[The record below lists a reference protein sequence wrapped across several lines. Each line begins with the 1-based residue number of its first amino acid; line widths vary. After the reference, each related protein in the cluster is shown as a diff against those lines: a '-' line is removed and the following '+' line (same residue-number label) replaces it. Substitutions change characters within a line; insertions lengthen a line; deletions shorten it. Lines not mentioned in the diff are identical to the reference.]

1 MDLSTATQ
9 LSPNYTFI
17 LPFEKKFQHIYTKEW
32 MKNYWHTSFYA
43 VAIYMIVIFGGQAYM
58 STRPALKLKKLLV
71 VWNTSLALFSIV
83 GALRT
88 LPELMHVLGRFG
100 FYHSVC
106 HPSFIEDVKPSGFWT
121 WMFALSKVPEL
132 GDTVFIVLRK
142 QNLIFLHWYH
152 HITVLL
158 FTWFTYSE
166 YTAPARWFVDMNYT
180 VHSLMYSYYA
190 LRSLGIR
197 LPKQMAMAITTSQI
211 VQMIIGAYVTWYAYY
226 RKSQGDA
233 CNITQATAT
242 FGLVMYLSYFAL
254 FAQFFYNSYFGSKSA
269 RRNEKQNGTANSQ
282 TDKRIPSRAVKSS
295 STKQD

>member
-1 MDLSTATQ
+1 MGLNEDHQ

-17 LPFEKKFQHIYTKEW
+17 LPFESRFQHIYTKEW

-58 STRPALKLKKLLV
+58 SRRPALKLRKFLV

-88 LPELMHVLGRFG
+88 LPELMHVLSRFG

-132 GDTVFIVLRK
+132 GDTVFVVLRK

-211 VQMIIGAYVTWYAYY
+211 VQMIIGAYVTWYAWY

-254 FAQFFYNSYFGSKSA
+254 FAHFFYNSYFTSKKVS
-269 RRNEKQNGTANSQ
+269 EKQSSNGTQ
-282 TDKRIPSRAVKSS
+282 KQLGRS
-295 STKQD
+295 STRPVKTAKED

>member
-1 MDLSTATQ
+1 
-9 LSPNYTFI
+9 
-17 LPFEKKFQHIYTKEW
+17 
-32 MKNYWHTSFYA
+32 
-43 VAIYMIVIFGGQAYM
+43 M
-58 STRPALKLKKLLV
+58 SNRPAFRLKKILTI
-71 VWNTSLALFSIV
+71 WNISLALFSII
-83 GALRT
+83 GTLRT
-88 LPELMHVLGRFG
+88 LPELLHVLGRFG

-106 HPSFIEDVKPSGFWT
+106 SPSFIEDVKPSGFWT

-166 YTAPARWFVDMNYT
+166 YTAPARWFVDMNFM

-190 LRSLGIR
+190 LRSLG
-197 LPKQMAMAITTSQI
+197 LKMPKQMAMAITTSQI
-211 VQMIIGAYVTWYAYY
+211 VQMIIGAYVIWYAWY

-242 FGLVMYLSYFAL
+242 FGLIMYLSYFAL
-254 FAQFFYNSYFGSKSA
+254 FANFFYNSYFVAAKSKQSSSSISTSKA
-269 RRNEKQNGTANSQ
+269 KANDS
-282 TDKRIPSRAVKSS
+282 RRAVAAGSGSAGFKE
-295 STKQD
+295 D

>member
-1 MDLSTATQ
+1 MRR
-9 LSPNYTFI
+9 
-17 LPFEKKFQHIYTKEW
+17 
-32 MKNYWHTSFYA
+32 YWHTSFYA
-43 VAIYMIVIFGGQAYM
+43 VAIYMIVIFGGQSFM
-58 STRPALKLKKLLV
+58 SNRPAFRLKRLLTL
-71 VWNTSLALFSIV
+71 WNISLALFSII
-83 GALRT
+83 GTLRT
-88 LPELMHVLGRFG
+88 LPELLHVLGRFG

-142 QNLIFLHWYH
+142 QNLMFLHWYH

-166 YTAPARWFVDMNYT
+166 YTAPARWFVDMNYL

-190 LRSLGIR
+190 LRSLGFK

-211 VQMIIGAYVTWYAYY
+211 VQMIIGAYVIWYAYY

-254 FAQFFYNSYFGSKSA
+254 FAQFFYNSYFSKSGKKYQS
-269 RRNEKQNGTANSQ
+269 N
-282 TDKRIPSRAVKSS
+282 IV
-295 STKQD
+295 TKQSNAKLTELKQE